1 MAAPSIPSKAT
12 STKPGFTQA
21 SLWSVAGS
29 LALVGAALA
38 AFKLRSQPLWIDFLT
53 MWTGGRMARGT
64 PHALYDFAADDRA
77 QAWLLGAA
85 ARDRPFPYPPSTLLI
100 FGPLGR
106 LSFSAAGGIW
116 IGATLIAFVAV
127 TAFILPPRR
136 RVLGVALIMLSP
148 AAVWAAVS
156 GQCVFLLGALAIG
169 GIAQLRQRPILA
181 GSLLGVAAAF
191 KPSVLLMAPVAMAA
205 GGRGWAILGAAL
217 GGFCV
222 IAGSLVVYGAQPW
235 FDWVSVAPLYLA
247 HITRDPKFYSS
258 IIAPSGLATELG
270 LTGVTSMLW
279 RVTFALLGVVMT
291 ALVFRRT
298 QDLAPRLTAL
308 FGGSLLATPYAMNYE
323 SVLLAPGAVI
333 ALMTS
338 TGVRQRLLTA
348 MAFLALVVAGFPNLG
363 ATALLVFLAFA
374 VFSFRPEHEADAR
387 GYPPSVCS

>member
-1 MAAPSIPSKAT
+1 
-12 STKPGFTQA
+12 
-21 SLWSVAGS
+21 
-29 LALVGAALA
+29 
-38 AFKLRSQPLWIDFLT
+38 
-53 MWTGGRMARGT
+53 MWTGGRMSWTDIHHIYDMARVD
-64 PHALYDFAADDRA
+64 HA
-77 QAWLLGAA
+77 QAWLLGAGA
-85 ARDRPFPYPPSTLLI
+85 HDRPFPYPPSTLLI